1 MALKPR
7 LNVDALARLEMAR
20 EKARITGRKPA
31 LPSALE
37 RAAQVWKAEQDQ
49 QERLLLQPGAEAS
62 AVVLQRV
69 ALQARPNGPRTD
81 GEVAWRRQS
90 WGDGAPPRRVVVMNA
105 AMVSRIAQCLRA
117 REWARA
123 IGADPRRRLGFD
135 LEKWAEMWRQ
145 NKQFETRGLPGK
157 PRGS

>member
-1 MALKPR
+1 
-7 LNVDALARLEMAR
+7 MAR

-37 RAAQVWKAEQDQ
+37 QAAQVWKAEQDP
-49 QERLLLQPGAEAS
+49 QERLLFERGAEPSLVA
-62 AVVLQRV
+62 LQRM
-69 ALQARPNGPRTD
+69 ALQARPDGRRTD
-81 GEVAWRRQS
+81 GEVPWRPLRWRDEDRPSQ
-90 WGDGAPPRRVVVMNA
+90 VVPNA
-105 AMVSRIAQCLRA
+105 AMVSRIAGHLRA

-123 IGADPRRRLGFD
+123 MGADPRRRLGFD

-145 NKQFETRGLPGK
+145 NKQFETRGLPGQ